1 MKIII
6 TTTIIIIIIVIII
19 IIETNTCY
27 LIGNMAESY
36 RDLCD
41 LKNLS
46 TVFRATFSYF
56 SIAAFLQ
63 SSGDFRVFMFG
74 VKG

>member
-6 TTTIIIIIIVIII
+6 TTTTIIIIVIII
-19 IIETNTCY
+19 IIKTNTCY

-41 LKNLS
+41 LKNLP
-46 TVFRATFSYF
+46 TVFQATFSYF
-56 SIAAFLQ
+56 SIATFLQ
-63 SSGDFRVFMFG
+63 SSGDFRVFMCG
-74 VKG
+74 V